1 LHIRDLFVVYG
12 AWLEKVFNVSI
23 VALGIATGVIGI
35 AELVGEILVAT
46 ISDRFGLKS
55 MLHKWVK
62 EGSPDSA
69 I

>member
-1 LHIRDLFVVYG
+1 MVYG
-12 AWLEKVFNVSI
+12 AWLEKAFNVSI

-55 MLHKWVK
+55 MLHLWVK
-62 EGSPDSA
+62 EGSPDSTV
-69 I
+69 